1 LTDRLATALAVLAV
15 DPMGLGGLWLRGR
28 AGPVRDAVV
37 AALPPCRKL
46 HPGIDDAALYGA
58 LDLAATLAAGRAVT
72 GRGLL
77 GDPALLCLTMAERC
91 PPGLAARLGTAIDE
105 GTHAVVALDEGEDDE
120 APPSALTDRLGLF
133 LATDGLLWS
142 DMPPLSAPQAAAA
155 QAALPFVIVPDG
167 VPEALVR
174 VAARLGIGSMR
185 APLQALA
192 CARALAALS
201 GRGLV
206 ADADLR
212 LAVELTLAHRAQP
225 AAETASPPPP
235 PPDEAPRPGESR
247 DPDLSTLPDEM
258 LVEAARAALP
268 ADLIAALAAGRAA
281 RAAKGATGT
290 GGAKAGNRRG
300 RPLPSRAGRLGS
312 GARVDLIATLRN
324 AAPWQPLR
332 RRSGRTAAI
341 HIRPAD
347 IRLKRFVETSDRVLI
362 FTVDASGSAALA
374 RLAEAKGAVE
384 LMLAAAY
391 ARRDHVALVSFRGTG
406 AEVMLPPTR
415 SLVQTKRRLAG
426 LPGGGGTPLAAGL
439 QAALTLALQARARG
453 MTPTIA
459 LLTDGRANIARDGS
473 ADRPRAGAE
482 AEETAR
488 LIAAS
493 GVPAVVIDTA
503 MRPQPALVAL
513 ARAMAA
519 PCLPLPRADARV
531 MQAAITAAMA

>member
-1 LTDRLATALAVLAV
+1 VTERLATALAVLAV
-15 DPMGLGGLWLRGR
+15 APLAIGGLWLRGR

-37 AALPPCRKL
+37 AALPPARKV
-46 HPGIDDAALYGA
+46 HPGIDDAALFGA
-58 LDLAATLAAGRAVT
+58 LDLAATLAAGRTVS
-72 GRGLL
+72 GLGVL
-77 GDPALLCLTMAERC
+77 SDPGLLCLTMAERC
-91 PPGLAARLGTAIDE
+91 PPGLAARLGAAMDA
-105 GTHAVVALDEGEDDE
+105 GTHGVVALDEGDGDE
-120 APPSALTDRLGLF
+120 APPPALTDRLGLF
-133 LATDGLLWS
+133 LETDGIVWS
-142 DMPPLSAPQAAAA
+142 DMTALAVPEVALA
-155 QAALPFVIVPDG
+155 QAALPFVIVPAG
-167 VPEALVR
+167 IPEALAR

-192 CARALAALS
+192 CARALAALA

-206 ADADLR
+206 TEADVR
-212 LAVELTLAHRAQP
+212 TAVELTLAHRALP
-225 AAETASPPPP
+225 AGEAEQSPPPP
-235 PPDEAPRPGESR
+235 PPEDSRPGEGR
-247 DPDLSTLPDEM
+247 DLSDLPDEV

-268 ADLIAALAAGRAA
+268 PDLIAALAAGRAA

-300 RPLPSRAGRLGS
+300 RPLPSRAGRLAT

-332 RRSGRTAAI
+332 RQGGPARAL

-362 FTVDASGSAALA
+362 FAVDASGSAALA

-391 ARRDHVALVSFRGTG
+391 ARRDHVALVSFRGTA

-415 SLVQTKRRLAG
+415 SLVQTKRRLAS

-439 QAALTLALQARARG
+439 QAALALAVQARARG

-482 AEETAR
+482 AEEAGR

-493 GVPAVVIDTA
+493 GIAAVVIDTA
-503 MRPQPALVAL
+503 TRPQPALAAL

-519 PCLPLPRADARV
+519 SCLPLPRADARV
-531 MQAAITAAMA
+531 MQAAISAAMA